1 MLNSDMSCVFF
12 LRKCWKT
19 LLPWTGRS
27 SRGFNPIRYS
37 IRCDKFG
44 NQRWHRTNR
53 DQEAPCRRTSRNWRK
68 LLLFAYS
75 DSRKGDFLMGLPLF
89 GVWTEELTVLVVSP
103 TESTYNMIKYIMT
116 CLEILSIPL
125 LFLVSLCLTMSSHW
139 SCIQLRL
146 WHEPLLHMHGTV
158 LVEHRKKNTNNI
170 ILDFLRERLAAQNS
184 TGLRGEICHPCFG
197 SFNFFSSWVWIYLR
211 GYSPIFQMFHSMHP
225 VCHICSMV
233 RIGRIGFPGLPQ
245 QENGRISS
253 KSAARAWEGLA
264 CKERWQFLSKLLRF
278 HLRKTY

>member
-1 MLNSDMSCVFF
+1 MASHQS
-12 LRKCWKT
+12 
-19 LLPWTGRS
+19 RS
-27 SRGFNPIRYS
+27 RSAMQKNFEELGDNCYY
-37 IRCDKFG
+37 
-44 NQRWHRTNR
+44 
-53 DQEAPCRRTSRNWRK
+53 
-68 LLLFAYS
+68 LLLRFTERWLFGWES
-75 DSRKGDFLMGLPLF
+75 PLF

-103 TESTYNMIKYIMT
+103 TGSTCNMIKYIIT

-146 WHEPLLHMHGTV
+146 WHEPSLHMHGTV
-158 LVEHRKKNTNNI
+158 LMEHREKHKEYYI
-170 ILDFLRERLAAQNS
+170 GFLVWTSGCPKLNGVTRWDLSSLFRKFQ
-184 TGLRGEICHPCFG
+184 
-197 SFNFFSSWVWIYLR
+197 FFSSWVWIYLR

-264 CKERWQFLSKLLRF
+264 CKEWWQFPSKLLRF